1 MRELLCTA
9 GPHPIGGIACVGMR
23 SLSFANIA
31 ESDKSPLAL
40 LMSATWNKHDIV
52 LVVGPDTGVWEGG
65 SYGSVDVS
73 HVQCNRGQAPTE
85 TPYLIAR
92 PAMVSSFVTCSSGG
106 HLLWQMQGLEAP
118 RSEEVGR

>member
-1 MRELLCTA
+1 MSCCAA
-9 GPHPIGGIACVGMR
+9 GTHPIGGIACVGIR

-40 LMSATWNKHDIV
+40 LMSATWNKHEIV
-52 LVVGPDTGVWEGG
+52 LVVGPNRCRREDN
-65 SYGSVDVS
+65 GSVEFT
-73 HVQCNRGQAPTE
+73 QNNLGQALTE

-106 HLLWQMQGLEAP
+106 YLLSHIGL
-118 RSEEVGR
+118 